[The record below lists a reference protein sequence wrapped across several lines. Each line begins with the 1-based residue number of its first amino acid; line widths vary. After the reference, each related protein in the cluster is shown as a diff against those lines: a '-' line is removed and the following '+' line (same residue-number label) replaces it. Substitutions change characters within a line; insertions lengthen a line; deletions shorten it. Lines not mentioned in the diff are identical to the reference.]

1 MGYLP
6 EAKSNIGKI
15 YALIPSQPISLD
27 DFRILLK
34 KHHPEVPFNSFH
46 VHIRYLAKKGLI
58 TITKNN
64 GIHYY
69 SKIEEKIEEKTEV
82 KLTKGDR
89 LLDYLKANIDKEFAA
104 KDLTDKF
111 STAKNDFSI
120 YACLRTLNKQGGVK
134 QLATLPKTYLVLP
147 QITSIDKISKAA
159 LPAKQEKPKG
169 PIPHVNIANMTIAE
183 IMTDYVQ
190 TKQENQQLK
199 TSLQRL
205 ANELFQI
212 IEIDKD

>member
-34 KHHPEVPFNSFH
+34 KHHPEVPLNSI
-46 VHIRYLAKKGLI
+46 HIHIKFLAKKGLI
-58 TITKNN
+58 AITNNN
-64 GIHYY
+64 GIYYY
-69 SKIEEKIEEKTEV
+69 SKIEEKTEV

-147 QITSIDKISKAA
+147 QIVSIDKISKAA

-169 PIPHVNIANMTIAE
+169 PIPQVNIANMTIAE